1 MPAFVH
7 GKNTRVYVNSYDLS
21 SCLNM
26 TGSAGECSV
35 ADVTAFQATGG
46 DKSYLTGLVDARLS
60 QEGFYAGGTAELD
73 EAFQAI
79 MQSTLTGT
87 VNSIVTAW
95 PYGDTAGNFGF
106 GMVGVP
112 TRYEIQN
119 AVDDAVKVSTEFQSS
134 RGYERPV
141 SLRGLALATGAGT
154 VPAVDMGAASTLGAT
169 GYVHVPSGTNS
180 ALQGTVTIE
189 SSSTQGGA
197 YTAHGTVVLSG
208 TVPSTP
214 NLGGLGYGYIDIA
227 PGVTI
232 NRWVRVNLIA
242 WGTASIM
249 AAIRR

>member
-7 GKNTRVYVNSYDLS
+7 GKNTRVYVNSYELTT
-21 SCLNM
+21 CLNS
-26 TGSAGECSV
+26 TGSAGEVSA
-35 ADVTAFQATGG
+35 ADVTPFTPTGG
-46 DKSYLTGLVDARLS
+46 DKAYLAGLVDARLS

-73 EAFQAI
+73 EAFQGI
-79 MQSTLTGT
+79 MNSTLSGT

-95 PYGDTAGNFGF
+95 PYGDTAGNFGI

-119 AVDDAVKVSTEFQSS
+119 AVDDAVKVMTEFQSS

-141 SLRGLALATGAGT
+141 SLRAMALATGAGT
-154 VPAVDMGAASTLGAT
+154 VPAVDFGAASTLGAT
-169 GYVHVPSGTNS
+169 AYVHVPSGTNS

-197 YTAHGTVVLSG
+197 YTAHGTAVLSG
-208 TVPSTP
+208 TVSSTL
-214 NLGGLGYGYIDIA
+214 LGGLGYATFDIA